1 MKNKEA
7 GQITARPEPKRTNEQ
22 TCRFGRMLV
31 GGLFKRNLLC
41 HKKRPEH
48 IAPANPISS
57 HVVTLKHFK
66 QISPESSK
74 THLSYF
80 SRRNASSLKQ
90 EKTHDSILGC
100 FFEGVRLI

>member
-22 TCRFGRMLV
+22 TYRLGRMLV
-31 GGLFKRNLLC
+31 GGLFKRNLFC

-66 QISPESSK
+66 QISPETSK
-74 THLSYF
+74 THPPYFFRSY
-80 SRRNASSLKQ
+80 ASSLKQ
-90 EKTHDSILGC
+90 EKNARLH
-100 FFEGVRLI
+100 FWGVFLKGFV